1 MYIIGTNR
9 YWKVLGQFVQI
20 VKIGQVDYFI
30 FLMWLLLTQ
39 GYLMWVFIKNNSP
52 PTPKMSFIFLLCNL
66 NINSFWWPDVRHV
79 KEYTYMHRYIN
90 IQVYV
95 CFLKMCSMK
104 PFFFI
109 DNLPFYWMIKH
120 SGLSL
125 FIKWQQIILYL
136 HLNLAVIIAIT
147 YFQITVSSL
156 PTVHSFY
163 LFMSRE
169 QINIIGIQTRQ
180 ASVCV
185 YLQRN
190 HGKHSLPLTLFS
202 LLYTCNYLLINFQ
215 QNYWH
220 TTSLNEKEY
229 TTVFSGGGVFNK

>member
-1 MYIIGTNR
+1 
-9 YWKVLGQFVQI
+9 
-20 VKIGQVDYFI
+20 
-30 FLMWLLLTQ
+30 
-39 GYLMWVFIKNNSP
+39 
-52 PTPKMSFIFLLCNL
+52 
-66 NINSFWWPDVRHV
+66 
-79 KEYTYMHRYIN
+79 MHRYIN

-95 CFLKMCSMK
+95 CFLKMYSMK

-109 DNLPFYWMIKH
+109 DNLHFYWMIKH
-120 SGLSL
+120 SGLSH
-125 FIKWQQIILYL
+125 FIKWQQIISYL

-156 PTVHSFY
+156 RTAHSFY
-163 LFMSRE
+163 LFMLRE

-180 ASVCV
+180 ASACV

-220 TTSLNEKEY
+220 HTSLNNKNSQLFSVEVGSLINKVRIKECFLQSEKY
-229 TTVFSGGGVFNK
+229 HFGLLFTFFFFVFLLDLCLVFRRIWLWKPWLRI